1 MVGDDDPNRF
11 YHPFNYGIFPV
22 VSHCGLI
29 VKSIG
34 GYSITAWCS
43 FVARRGI
50 IARHVVRDRLE
61 MRDLQIRKSGHVD
74 ALVAVQAK
82 EVVCAHGED
91 LAKPHERQD

>member
-11 YHPFNYGIFPV
+11 YHPFNYGIFSV

-43 FVARRGI
+43 FVARRGTIARRGI

-61 MRDLQIRKSGHVD
+61 MRDLQIRKSGPVRWM
-74 ALVAVQAK
+74 
-82 EVVCAHGED
+82 
-91 LAKPHERQD
+91 P

>member
-43 FVARRGI
+43 FVARRG
-50 IARHVVRDRLE
+50 
-61 MRDLQIRKSGHVD
+61 KSGHVD